1 MFLGRLFKFIFMA
14 IFNVVMLGIAVSVI
28 AVVFVVVRHLLGFG

>member
-1 MFLGRLFKFIFMA
+1 MFFGRLFKFIFMA
-14 IFNVVMLGIAVSVI
+14 IFNIVMLGIAVSVI

>member
-14 IFNVVMLGIAVSVI
+14 IFNIVMLGIAVSVI
-28 AVVFVVVRHLLGFG
+28 AVVFVVMRQLLGFG